1 MNRVTDF
8 FKSLVKQNMN
18 DLNVMMI
25 AQVQS
30 YDVNTNT
37 ATMVP
42 LHVEPNTGQEYQ
54 PILNVP
60 VGFFSIGG
68 YSIKVQPKVGDTFIL
83 LFCDYDIDNIV
94 TDGSTKDSKTSRTH
108 GLQDAIAVP
117 VSINFLNN
125 AFNATQDL
133 IISKEGTSAYAKL
146 TQDGNWILNG
156 NSIKLGENANK
167 KVLVE
172 GSTYG
177 TPSSKVFA
185 E

>member
-1 MNRVTDF
+1 MKSTIDF
-8 FKSLVKQNMN
+8 FKSLGKQSMN

-30 YDVNTNT
+30 YNSSNNT
-37 ATMVP
+37 AIMVP
-42 LHVEPNTGQEYQ
+42 LHIEPNTGKEYN
-54 PILNVP
+54 PIPNIP

-68 YSIKVQPKVGDTFIL
+68 YSIKVQPKVGDIFLMI
-83 LFCDYDIDNIV
+83 FCDYDIDNIV
-94 TDGSTKDSKTSRTH
+94 TDGETKDAKTVRTH
-108 GLQDAIAVP
+108 NLQDAIALP
-117 VSINFLNN
+117 LSINFLNN

-146 TQDGNWILNG
+146 TQDGSWILNG
-156 NSIKLGENANK
+156 NSIKLGENASK

-172 GSTYG
+172 GGTYG
-177 TPSSKVFA
+177 TPSSKVYA

>member
-1 MNRVTDF
+1 MNRATDF
-8 FKSLVKQNMN
+8 FKTLTKQNMN

-25 AQVQS
+25 AKVQDYNS
-30 YDVNTNT
+30 NTNT

-42 LHVEPNTGQEYQ
+42 LHIEPNTGKEYQ
-54 PILNVP
+54 PIPNIP

-68 YSIKVQPKVGDTFIL
+68 YSIKVQPKAGDIFIM

-117 VSINFLNN
+117 LSINFLNN
-125 AFNATQDL
+125 AFNAAQDL
-133 IISKEGTSAYAKL
+133 IISREGTSAYAKL

-156 NSIKLGENANK
+156 NSIKLGENASK
-167 KVLVE
+167 RVLIENME
-172 GSTYG
+172 GYTA
-177 TPSSKVFA
+177 SSKVYA